1 MSEDAPS
8 ETDPVQ
14 EGHYDDDRADG
25 DATVEAVATLLEDE
39 TVRTILTETSIQP
52 MSASELRERCP
63 ASQPTIYRRLEDLR
77 DLDLV
82 TEQTRPDP
90 EGGHHRKVYVPTLD
104 HVRVDL
110 EAGALEAR
118 VVRQEDMADRFTS
131 LVEGM

>member
-1 MSEDAPS
+1 MSEDAPP
-8 ETDPVQ
+8 ENAPV
-14 EGHYDDDRADG
+14 EDGPPDDGRADG

-52 MSASELRERCP
+52 MSASELSERCP
-63 ASQPTIYRRLEDLR
+63 ASRPTIYRRLEDLR

-82 TEQTRPDP
+82 AEQTRPDP
-90 EGGHHRKVYVPTLD
+90 EGGHHRQVYVPTLD

-110 EAGALEAR
+110 EDGALEAR
-118 VVRQEDMADRFTS
+118 VVRQEDMADRFTR